1 MLKQVQ
7 HDRNIMNKKISI
19 LGCGWLGLP
28 LAKSLLS
35 KGYKVKGST
44 TSESKLEVL
53 ENAGISPFQ
62 IQLEEHQ
69 IIGNIEEFLKETDV
83 LVIDIPPG
91 LRKAISPT
99 PEMTFVNKVKTLIPF
114 IEKSDVQK
122 VIFVS
127 STSVYG
133 DSNNFSTSLE
143 VTEETQPN
151 PDTESGKQLAI
162 AEALLQSNSYFKT
175 TVIRFGG
182 LLGDDRHPVKF
193 LAGRTN
199 IENPEAPVN
208 MIQREDCIGIIEEIL
223 KHSEAS
229 EQHDNWEWN
238 QTFNA
243 VSPQHPTRKDYYH
256 KKADILNLPLPTFAE
271 NSESKGKI
279 ISSKKVETILG
290 YSFQKEI

>member
-1 MLKQVQ
+1 MG
-7 HDRNIMNKKISI
+7 IKISI

-35 KGYKVKGST
+35 KSYEVKGST

-53 ENAGISPFQ
+53 KNAGISPFQ
-62 IQLEEHQ
+62 IQLEPHQ
-69 IIGNIEEFLKETDV
+69 IIGNMEDFLNETDV

-91 LRKAISPT
+91 LRKEISSSL
-99 PEMTFVNKVKTLIPF
+99 EMTFVNKIKNLIPY
-114 IEKSDVQK
+114 IEKSGIQK

-133 DSNNFSTSLE
+133 DSFPIVE
-143 VTEETQPN
+143 ITEDTKPN
-151 PDTESGKQLAI
+151 PDTESGKQLVI
-162 AEALLQSNSYFKT
+162 AETLLQSNSYFKT

-182 LLGDDRHPVKF
+182 LLGDDRHPIKF

-199 IENPEAPVN
+199 VENPDAPVN
-208 MIQREDCIGIIEEIL
+208 MIQREDCIGIIEKAL
-223 KHSEAS
+223 DFARD
-229 EQHDNWEWN
+229 DNWEWN

-243 VSPQHPTRKDYYH
+243 VAPQHPTRKAYYH
-256 KKADILNLPLPTFAE
+256 KKAEILILPLPTFAE

-279 ISSKKVETILG
+279 ISSEKVEMILG
-290 YSFQKEI
+290 YSFQKTLF

>member
-1 MLKQVQ
+1 
-7 HDRNIMNKKISI
+7 MNKISI

-35 KGYKVKGST
+35 KGYEVKGST
-44 TSESKLEVL
+44 TSESKLDVL
-53 ENAGISPFQ
+53 KNAGISPFQ

-69 IIGNIEEFLKETDV
+69 IIGNIEEFLKETHV

-91 LRKAISPT
+91 LRRETST
-99 PEMTFVNKVKTLIPF
+99 SNEMTFVNKVKTLIPI
-114 IEKSDVQK
+114 IEKSGVQK
-122 VIFVS
+122 VVFVS

-133 DSNNFSTSLE
+133 DSKNFSTALE
-143 VTEETQPN
+143 VTEETTPN
-151 PDTESGKQLAI
+151 PDTESGKQLVI
-162 AEALLQSNSYFKT
+162 SETLLQSNAHFKT

-208 MIQREDCIGIIEEIL
+208 MIQREDCIGIIEKAL
-223 KHSEAS
+223 DFARD
-229 EQHDNWEWN
+229 DNWEWN

-243 VSPQHPTRKDYYH
+243 VSPQHPTRKAYYH
-256 KKADILNLPLPTFAE
+256 KKAEILNLPLPTFAE

>member
-1 MLKQVQ
+1 MLKRVQ
-7 HDRNIMNKKISI
+7 HDRNKMNQKISI

-28 LAKSLLS
+28 LAKSLLA
-35 KGYKVKGST
+35 KGYEVKGST

-53 ENAGISPFQ
+53 KNSGISPFQ

-69 IIGNIEEFLKETDV
+69 IIGNMEDFLKETDV

-91 LRKAISPT
+91 LRKVIST
-99 PEMTFVNKVKTLIPF
+99 SNEMTFVNKVKTLIPF
-114 IEKSDVQK
+114 IEKSGVQK

-133 DSNNFSTSLE
+133 DGFPIVE
-143 VTEETQPN
+143 ITEETKPN
-151 PDTESGKQLAI
+151 PDTESGKQLVI
-162 AEALLQSNSYFKT
+162 AETLLQSNPNFKT

-182 LLGDDRHPVKF
+182 LLGDDRHPIKF

-199 IENPEAPVN
+199 VENPEAPVN
-208 MIQREDCIGIIEEIL
+208 MIQREDCIGIIEKIL
-223 KHSEAS
+223 KQV
-229 EQHDNWEWN
+229 QHDNWGE
-238 QTFNA
+238 TFNA
-243 VSPQHPTRKDYYH
+243 VAPQHPTRKAYYH
-256 KKADILNLPLPTFAE
+256 KKAQIMNLPLPTFAE

-279 ISSKKVETILG
+279 ISSEKVKTILG

>member
-1 MLKQVQ
+1 MKEE
-7 HDRNIMNKKISI
+7 RKKIAI

-44 TSESKLEVL
+44 TSESKLDL
-53 ENAGISPFQ
+53 LKNAGISPFQ

-69 IIGNIEEFLKETDV
+69 IIGNIEDFLKETNV

-91 LRKAISPT
+91 LRRETST
-99 PEMTFVNKVKTLIPF
+99 SNEMTFVNKIKNLIPF

-122 VIFVS
+122 VVFVS

-133 DSNNFSTSLE
+133 DSFPIVE
-143 VTEETQPN
+143 ITEETQPN
-151 PDTESGKQLAI
+151 PDTESGKQLVI
-162 AEALLQSNSYFKT
+162 AETLLQSNPNFKT
-175 TVIRFGG
+175 MVIRFGG

-199 IENPEAPVN
+199 VENPEAPVN
-208 MIQREDCIGIIEEIL
+208 MIHSEDCIGIIEKVL
-223 KHSEAS
+223 DFARD
-229 EQHDNWEWN
+229 DNWEWN

-243 VSPQHPTRKDYYH
+243 VAPQHPTRKAYYH

-271 NSESKGKI
+271 DSESKGKI
-279 ISSKKVETILG
+279 ISSEKVETILG

>member
-1 MLKQVQ
+1 MKEE
-7 HDRNIMNKKISI
+7 RKKISI

-35 KGYKVKGST
+35 KGYEVKGST

-53 ENAGISPFQ
+53 KNAGILPFQ
-62 IQLEEHQ
+62 IQLEENQ
-69 IIGNIEEFLKETDV
+69 IIGNMEDFLQKIDV

-91 LRKAISPT
+91 LRKEVST
-99 PEMTFVNKVKTLIPF
+99 SSEMTFVNKVKTLIPF
-114 IEKSDVQK
+114 IEKSGIQK

-133 DSNNFSTSLE
+133 DNFPIVE
-143 VTEETQPN
+143 ITEETQPN
-151 PDTESGKQLAI
+151 PDTESGKQLVI
-162 AEALLQSNSYFKT
+162 SETLLQSNPNFKT

-182 LLGDDRHPVKF
+182 LLGEDRHPVKF

-199 IENPEAPVN
+199 VENPEAPVN
-208 MIQREDCIGIIEEIL
+208 MIQRKDCIGIIEKTL
-223 KHSEAS
+223 DFARD
-229 EQHDNWEWN
+229 DNWEWN

-243 VSPQHPTRKDYYH
+243 VAPQHPTRKAYYH
-256 KKADILNLPLPTFAE
+256 KKAENLNLPLPTFAE

-279 ISSKKVETILG
+279 ISSEKVETILG

>member
-1 MLKQVQ
+1 
-7 HDRNIMNKKISI
+7 MNKISI

-35 KGYKVKGST
+35 KGYEVKGST
-44 TSESKLEVL
+44 TSESKLGL
-53 ENAGISPFQ
+53 LKNAGISPFQ
-62 IQLEEHQ
+62 IQLEADQ
-69 IIGNIEEFLKETDV
+69 IIGNMEEFLKETDV

-91 LRKAISPT
+91 LRRETST
-99 PEMTFVNKVKTLIPF
+99 SNEMTFVNKVKTLIPF
-114 IEKSDVQK
+114 IEKSGAQK

-133 DSNNFSTSLE
+133 DSFPIVE
-143 VTEETQPN
+143 ITEETQPN
-151 PDTESGKQLAI
+151 PDTESGKQLVI
-162 AEALLQSNSYFKT
+162 AETLLQSNPNFKT

-182 LLGDDRHPVKF
+182 LLGEDRHPVKF

-199 IENPEAPVN
+199 VENPDAPVN
-208 MIQREDCIGIIEEIL
+208 MIQREDCIGVIEKALEFARND
-223 KHSEAS
+223 K
-229 EQHDNWEWN
+229 WEWN

-243 VSPQHPTRKDYYH
+243 VAPQHPTRKNYYH

-271 NSESKGKI
+271 NSESKGKM
-279 ISSKKVETILG
+279 ISSKKVETILD

>member
-1 MLKQVQ
+1 
-7 HDRNIMNKKISI
+7 MNQKISI

-35 KGYKVKGST
+35 KGYEIKGST
-44 TSESKLEVL
+44 TSESKLEML
-53 ENAGISPFQ
+53 KNAGISSFQ
-62 IQLEEHQ
+62 IQLEEDQ
-69 IIGNIEEFLKETDV
+69 IIGKIEDFLKETDV

-91 LRKAISPT
+91 LRRETST
-99 PEMTFVNKVKTLIPF
+99 SNEMTFVNKIKNLIPY

-133 DSNNFSTSLE
+133 DSFPIVE
-143 VTEETQPN
+143 ITEETKPN
-151 PDTESGKQLAI
+151 SDTESGKQLVI
-162 AEALLQSNSYFKT
+162 SESLLQSNPHFKT

-182 LLGDDRHPVKF
+182 LLGDDRHPIKF

-199 IENPEAPVN
+199 VENPVAPVN
-208 MIQREDCIGIIEEIL
+208 MIQREECIGIIEEIL
-223 KHSEAS
+223 KQV
-229 EQHDNWEWN
+229 QHDNWEWN

-243 VSPQHPTRKDYYH
+243 VAPQHPTRKAYYH
-256 KKADILNLPLPTFAE
+256 KKAEILNVPLPTFAE
-271 NSESKGKI
+271 DSESKGKI
-279 ISSKKVETILG
+279 ISSKKVKTILG

>member
-1 MLKQVQ
+1 MKEE
-7 HDRNIMNKKISI
+7 RKKIAI

-44 TSESKLEVL
+44 TSESKLEIL
-53 ENAGISPFQ
+53 ENAGVLPFQ
-62 IQLEEHQ
+62 IQLEENQ
-69 IIGNIEEFLKETDV
+69 IIGTIEDFLKETDV

-91 LRKAISPT
+91 LRRETSASN
-99 PEMTFVNKVKTLIPF
+99 EMTFVSKIKTLIPF
-114 IEKSDVQK
+114 IEKSGVQK
-122 VIFVS
+122 VIFAS

-133 DSNNFSTSLE
+133 DSFPIVE
-143 VTEETQPN
+143 ITEETQPN
-151 PDTESGKQLAI
+151 PDTESGKQLVI
-162 AEALLQSNSYFKT
+162 AETLLQSNPNFKT
-175 TVIRFGG
+175 MVIRFGG

-199 IENPEAPVN
+199 VENPEAPVN
-208 MIQREDCIGIIEEIL
+208 MIHSEDCIGIIEKVL
-223 KHSEAS
+223 DFARD
-229 EQHDNWEWN
+229 DNWEWN

-243 VSPQHPTRKDYYH
+243 VAPQHPTRKAYYH
-256 KKADILNLPLPTFAE
+256 KKAENLNLPLPTFAE

-279 ISSKKVETILG
+279 ISSEKVETILG

>member
-1 MLKQVQ
+1 MG
-7 HDRNIMNKKISI
+7 IKISI

-53 ENAGISPFQ
+53 KNVGISPFQ

-69 IIGNIEEFLKETDV
+69 IIGNIEDFLKETNV

-91 LRKAISPT
+91 LRRETSTSNEI
-99 PEMTFVNKVKTLIPF
+99 TFVNKVKTLIPF
-114 IEKSDVQK
+114 IEKSGIQK
-122 VIFVS
+122 VVFVS

-133 DSNNFSTSLE
+133 DGFQIVE
-143 VTEETQPN
+143 ITEETQPN
-151 PDTESGKQLAI
+151 PDTESGKQLVI
-162 AEALLQSNSYFKT
+162 AETILQSNSYFKT

-199 IENPEAPVN
+199 VENPDAPVN
-208 MIQREDCIGIIEEIL
+208 MIQREDCIGIIEKIL
-223 KHSEAS
+223 K
-229 EQHDNWEWN
+229 QVQYDNWGE
-238 QTFNA
+238 TFNA
-243 VSPQHPTRKDYYH
+243 VAPQHPTRKEYYH
-256 KKADILNLPLPTFAE
+256 KKAEIFNLPLPTFAE

-279 ISSKKVETILG
+279 ISSKKVETILD
-290 YSFQKEI
+290 YSFKKEI

>member
-1 MLKQVQ
+1 MG
-7 HDRNIMNKKISI
+7 IKISI

-35 KGYKVKGST
+35 KGYEVKGST

-53 ENAGISPFQ
+53 KNAGISHFQ
-62 IQLEEHQ
+62 IQLEENQ
-69 IIGNIEEFLKETDV
+69 IIGTIEDFLKETDV
-83 LVIDIPPG
+83 LIIDIPPG
-91 LRKAISPT
+91 LRRETSASN
-99 PEMTFVNKVKTLIPF
+99 EMTFVSKIKTLIPF
-114 IEKSDVQK
+114 IEKSGVQK

-133 DSNNFSTSLE
+133 DGFPIVE
-143 VTEETQPN
+143 ITEETKPN
-151 PDTESGKQLAI
+151 PDTESGKQLVI
-162 AEALLQSNSYFKT
+162 AESLLQSNAHFKT

-182 LLGDDRHPVKF
+182 LLDDDRHPVKF

-199 IENPEAPVN
+199 VENPDAPVN
-208 MIQREDCIGIIEEIL
+208 MIEREDCIGIIEKAL
-223 KHSEAS
+223 DFARD
-229 EQHDNWEWN
+229 DNWEWN

-243 VSPQHPTRKDYYH
+243 VAPQHPTRKVYYH
-256 KKADILNLPLPTFAE
+256 KKAEIFNLPLPTFAK

>member
-1 MLKQVQ
+1 MG
-7 HDRNIMNKKISI
+7 IKISI

-53 ENAGISPFQ
+53 KNAGISPFQ

-69 IIGNIEEFLKETDV
+69 IIGNMEDFLKETDV
-83 LVIDIPPG
+83 LIIDIPPG
-91 LRKAISPT
+91 LRREISNSN
-99 PEMTFVNKVKTLIPF
+99 EMTFVNKIKNLIPF
-114 IEKSDVQK
+114 IEKSGIQK

-143 VTEETQPN
+143 VTEETKPN
-151 PDTESGKQLAI
+151 PDTESGKQLVI
-162 AEALLQSNSYFKT
+162 AETLLQSNPHFKT

-182 LLGDDRHPVKF
+182 LLGEDRHPVKF
-193 LAGRTN
+193 LAGRAN
-199 IENPEAPVN
+199 VENPDAPVN
-208 MIQREDCIGIIEEIL
+208 MIQREDCIGVIEKVL
-223 KHSEAS
+223 DFARD
-229 EQHDNWEWN
+229 DNWEWN
-238 QTFNA
+238 ETFNA
-243 VSPQHPTRKDYYH
+243 VAPQHPTRKAYYH

-271 NSESKGKI
+271 DSESKGKI
-279 ISSKKVETILG
+279 ISSEKAETILG

>member
-1 MLKQVQ
+1 
-7 HDRNIMNKKISI
+7 MNRKISI

-35 KGYKVKGST
+35 KGYEVKGST
-44 TSESKLEVL
+44 TSESKLDVL
-53 ENAGISPFQ
+53 KNAGISPFQ

-69 IIGNIEEFLKETDV
+69 IIGNIEDFLKETDV

-91 LRKAISPT
+91 LRREVATSNG
-99 PEMTFVNKVKTLIPF
+99 MTFVNKVKTLIPF
-114 IEKSDVQK
+114 IENSGIKK

-133 DSNNFSTSLE
+133 DSFPIVE
-143 VTEETQPN
+143 ITEETNPN
-151 PDTESGKQLAI
+151 PDTESGKQLVI
-162 AEALLQSNSYFKT
+162 AETLLQSNLNFKT

-182 LLGDDRHPVKF
+182 LLGDDRHPIKF

-199 IENPEAPVN
+199 VENPEAPVN
-208 MIQREDCIGIIEEIL
+208 MIQREDCIGIIEKTL
-223 KHSEAS
+223 DLA
-229 EQHDNWEWN
+229 QNDNWEWN

-243 VSPQHPTRKDYYH
+243 VAPQHPTRKAYYH
-256 KKADILNLPLPTFAE
+256 KKAEIFNLPLPTFAE
-271 NSESKGKI
+271 DSESKGKI

>member
-1 MLKQVQ
+1 MKEE
-7 HDRNIMNKKISI
+7 RKKIAI

-35 KGYKVKGST
+35 KGYEVKGST
-44 TSESKLEVL
+44 TSESKLDVL
-53 ENAGISPFQ
+53 KNAGILPFQ

-69 IIGNIEEFLKETDV
+69 IIGNIEDFLNEMLV

-91 LRKAISPT
+91 LRRDFST
-99 PEMTFVNKVKTLIPF
+99 SLEMTFVNKIKNLIPF
-114 IEKSDVQK
+114 IEKSGIQK
-122 VIFVS
+122 VVFVS
-127 STSVYG
+127 STSVYSDG
-133 DSNNFSTSLE
+133 FPIVE
-143 VTEETQPN
+143 ITEKTKPN
-151 PDTESGKQLAI
+151 PDTESGKQLVI
-162 AEALLQSNSYFKT
+162 AETLLQSNSHFKT

-182 LLGDDRHPVKF
+182 LLGDDRHPIKF

-199 IENPEAPVN
+199 VENPDAPVN

-223 KHSEAS
+223 K
-229 EQHDNWEWN
+229 QVKHDNWEWN

-243 VSPQHPTRKDYYH
+243 VAPQHPTRKAYYH
-256 KKADILNLPLPTFAE
+256 KKAEIFNLPLPTFAE
-271 NSESKGKI
+271 DSESKGKI